1 MTSIKLQI
9 TNKNQYANIQIKFGI
24 LKLNNWNLPARPAG
38 GFDFCYLFFE
48 A

>member
-24 LKLNNWNLPARPAG
+24 LKLNIDIVG
-38 GFDFCYLFFE
+38 VII
-48 A
+48 